1 MGQCRFSVERPASK
15 LEPIIA
21 LGSLWS
27 NAPLTPAGAVG
38 HRYLSDRRFSV
49 AQDSAPEARETLSFE
64 QILAQL
70 SQVVERLEAGEIP
83 LEQALLTFEQ
93 GVALSR
99 LGAKRLDE
107 AERRI
112 EVLLRDDQGLALR
125 PMAEE
130 RDDE

>member
-1 MGQCRFSVERPASK
+1 
-15 LEPIIA
+15 
-21 LGSLWS
+21 
-27 NAPLTPAGAVG
+27 
-38 HRYLSDRRFSV
+38 V
-49 AQDSAPEARETLSFE
+49 AQDAAPEARESLSFE

-112 EVLLRDDQGLALR
+112 EVLLREDQGLVLR
-125 PMAEE
+125 PMAQE

>member
-1 MGQCRFSVERPASK
+1 
-15 LEPIIA
+15 
-21 LGSLWS
+21 
-27 NAPLTPAGAVG
+27 LTESEV
-38 HRYLSDRRFSV
+38 FV
-49 AQDSAPEARETLSFE
+49 AQDSAQEPRENLSFE

-70 SQVVERLEAGEIP
+70 SQVVERLETGEIP
-83 LEQALLTFEQ
+83 LEQALATFEQ

-112 EVLLRDDQGLALR
+112 EVLLHEDQELVLR
-125 PMAEE
+125 PITEE

>member
-1 MGQCRFSVERPASK
+1 MPQGPAQ
-15 LEPIIA
+15 EP
-21 LGSLWS
+21 
-27 NAPLTPAGAVG
+27 
-38 HRYLSDRRFSV
+38 
-49 AQDSAPEARETLSFE
+49 RENLSFE
-64 QILAQL
+64 QILSQL

-83 LEQALLTFEQ
+83 LEQALTTFEQ

-112 EVLLRDDQGLALR
+112 EILLREDQELVLK
-125 PMAEE
+125 PMPQE

>member
-1 MGQCRFSVERPASK
+1 MSQGPAE
-15 LEPIIA
+15 EP
-21 LGSLWS
+21 
-27 NAPLTPAGAVG
+27 
-38 HRYLSDRRFSV
+38 
-49 AQDSAPEARETLSFE
+49 RENLSFE

-112 EVLLRDDQGLALR
+112 EILLREDQELVLKAM
-125 PMAEE
+125 PQE

>member
-1 MGQCRFSVERPASK
+1 MSH
-15 LEPIIA
+15 EP
-21 LGSLWS
+21 
-27 NAPLTPAGAVG
+27 
-38 HRYLSDRRFSV
+38 
-49 AQDSAPEARETLSFE
+49 AREPRESLSFE
-64 QILAQL
+64 QIIAQL

-83 LEQALLTFEQ
+83 LEQALSTFEQ

-112 EVLLRDDQGLALR
+112 EILLREDQELVLK
-125 PMAEE
+125 PMSEG

>member
-1 MGQCRFSVERPASK
+1 VSQGPAQ
-15 LEPIIA
+15 EP
-21 LGSLWS
+21 
-27 NAPLTPAGAVG
+27 
-38 HRYLSDRRFSV
+38 
-49 AQDSAPEARETLSFE
+49 RENLSFE

-112 EVLLRDDQGLALR
+112 EVLLREDQELVLK
-125 PMAEE
+125 PMAQE

>member
-1 MGQCRFSVERPASK
+1 M
-15 LEPIIA
+15 
-21 LGSLWS
+21 
-27 NAPLTPAGAVG
+27 
-38 HRYLSDRRFSV
+38 
-49 AQDSAPEARETLSFE
+49 AQDPAPEARDSLSFE

-112 EVLLRDDQGLALR
+112 ELLLRDDQGLSLR
-125 PMAEE
+125 PMGQE

>member
-1 MGQCRFSVERPASK
+1 MSH
-15 LEPIIA
+15 EP
-21 LGSLWS
+21 
-27 NAPLTPAGAVG
+27 
-38 HRYLSDRRFSV
+38 
-49 AQDSAPEARETLSFE
+49 AREPRENLSFE

-83 LEQALLTFEQ
+83 LEQALSTFEQ

-112 EVLLRDDQGLALR
+112 EILLREDQELVLK
-125 PMAEE
+125 PMPQE

>member
-1 MGQCRFSVERPASK
+1 MSQGPAQ
-15 LEPIIA
+15 EP
-21 LGSLWS
+21 
-27 NAPLTPAGAVG
+27 
-38 HRYLSDRRFSV
+38 
-49 AQDSAPEARETLSFE
+49 RENLSFE

-112 EVLLRDDQGLALR
+112 EILLREDQELVLKAM
-125 PMAEE
+125 PQE

>member
-1 MGQCRFSVERPASK
+1 
-15 LEPIIA
+15 
-21 LGSLWS
+21 
-27 NAPLTPAGAVG
+27 
-38 HRYLSDRRFSV
+38 V
-49 AQDSAPEARETLSFE
+49 AQDPAPDARESLSFE
-64 QILAQL
+64 QILGQL
-70 SQVVERLEAGEIP
+70 SQVVDRLEAGEIP

-112 EVLLRDDQGLALR
+112 ELLLREDQGLVLR

>member
-1 MGQCRFSVERPASK
+1 
-15 LEPIIA
+15 
-21 LGSLWS
+21 
-27 NAPLTPAGAVG
+27 
-38 HRYLSDRRFSV
+38 V
-49 AQDSAPEARETLSFE
+49 AQDSAQETRENLSFE

-70 SQVVERLEAGEIP
+70 SQVVERLETGEIP
-83 LEQALLTFEQ
+83 LEQALSTFEQ

-112 EVLLRDDQGLALR
+112 EVLLREDQELVLR
-125 PMAEE
+125 PITEE

>member
-1 MGQCRFSVERPASK
+1 VSQGPAQ
-15 LEPIIA
+15 EP
-21 LGSLWS
+21 
-27 NAPLTPAGAVG
+27 
-38 HRYLSDRRFSV
+38 
-49 AQDSAPEARETLSFE
+49 RENLSFE

-112 EVLLRDDQGLALR
+112 EILLREDQELVLK
-125 PMAEE
+125 PMPQE

>member
-1 MGQCRFSVERPASK
+1 VSQGPAQ
-15 LEPIIA
+15 EP
-21 LGSLWS
+21 
-27 NAPLTPAGAVG
+27 
-38 HRYLSDRRFSV
+38 
-49 AQDSAPEARETLSFE
+49 RENLSFE

-112 EVLLRDDQGLALR
+112 EILLREDQELVLKAM
-125 PMAEE
+125 PQE

>member
-1 MGQCRFSVERPASK
+1 MNQVLEVSVSQGSAQ
-15 LEPIIA
+15 EP
-21 LGSLWS
+21 
-27 NAPLTPAGAVG
+27 
-38 HRYLSDRRFSV
+38 
-49 AQDSAPEARETLSFE
+49 RENLSFE
-64 QILAQL
+64 QILGQL

-93 GVALSR
+93 GVTLSR

-112 EVLLRDDQGLALR
+112 EVLLREDQELVLR
-125 PMAEE
+125 PMTQE

>member
-1 MGQCRFSVERPASK
+1 MSQGPTQ
-15 LEPIIA
+15 EP
-21 LGSLWS
+21 
-27 NAPLTPAGAVG
+27 
-38 HRYLSDRRFSV
+38 
-49 AQDSAPEARETLSFE
+49 RENLSFE

-112 EVLLRDDQGLALR
+112 EILLREDQELVLK
-125 PMAEE
+125 PMPQE

>member
-1 MGQCRFSVERPASK
+1 M
-15 LEPIIA
+15 
-21 LGSLWS
+21 
-27 NAPLTPAGAVG
+27 
-38 HRYLSDRRFSV
+38 

-112 EVLLRDDQGLALR
+112 EVLLREDQGLALR

>member
-1 MGQCRFSVERPASK
+1 MSQGSAQ
-15 LEPIIA
+15 EP
-21 LGSLWS
+21 
-27 NAPLTPAGAVG
+27 
-38 HRYLSDRRFSV
+38 
-49 AQDSAPEARETLSFE
+49 RENLSFE
-64 QILAQL
+64 QILGQL

-93 GVALSR
+93 GVTLSR

-112 EVLLRDDQGLALR
+112 EVLLREDQELVLR
-125 PMAEE
+125 PMTQE

>member
-1 MGQCRFSVERPASK
+1 MSQGPAQ
-15 LEPIIA
+15 EP
-21 LGSLWS
+21 
-27 NAPLTPAGAVG
+27 
-38 HRYLSDRRFSV
+38 
-49 AQDSAPEARETLSFE
+49 RENLSFE

-112 EVLLRDDQGLALR
+112 EILLREDQELVLK
-125 PMAEE
+125 PMPQE